1 MSKSDIRH
9 DIKHDFKSDLK
20 FDTKHDDT
28 KNKDMKHDDRND
40 RINDRP
46 YVVYKISQGTVID
59 HIPHWKAYKVIKIL
73 NLVGNTNLITV
84 GFGLDSKDL
93 GKKDILKIENKELNE
108 KELNKIALVAKNAT
122 INIIEHSNVKKKFK
136 VSLPDKMENLVK
148 CVNLNCIT
156 RHEEV
161 PSVFY
166 SVTKDPIK
174 IQCHYCETMINE
186 EDIDLL

>member
-1 MSKSDIRH
+1 MSNLNVKSKSA
-9 DIKHDFKSDLK
+9 S
-20 FDTKHDDT
+20 TNT
-28 KNKDMKHDDRND
+28 
-40 RINDRP
+40 NDRP
-46 YVVYKISQGTVID
+46 YVVYKISRGTVID
-59 HIPHWKAYKVIKIL
+59 HIPHWRAYKVIKIL
-73 NLVGNTNLITV
+73 NLVGNNNLITV

-122 INIIEHSNVKKKFK
+122 INIIENSSVKKKFK

-174 IQCHYCETMINE
+174 IQCHYCETIVNE